1 MFGDKSEGTGA
12 IMMPALL
19 DAGFTVV
26 TVNYRLAPRFT
37 FPAMIE
43 DVKCAIRSLRAH
55 APTYGIDPDRIGAWG
70 SSAGG
75 HLVSLLG
82 TADASAGF
90 DVGEYLDYSSA
101 VQAVVDMFGPADLTT
116 LFPPGSEGVRDAVF
130 DDFDLA
136 LASPVTYVSPD
147 DPPFLILHGE
157 EDRLVPIAQSETL
170 FARLQAAGVPVQFV
184 RVQHAGPR
192 LRANRN
198 GDSHS
203 ITHGAYP
210 ACGGVFPRAV
220 AGRGWG

>member
-1 MFGDKSEGTGA
+1 
-12 IMMPALL
+12 MPALL

-26 TVNYRLAPRFT
+26 AVNYRLAPAFT

-55 APTYGIDPDRIGAWG
+55 ATTYGIDPDRIGAWG
-70 SSAGG
+70 GSAGG

-101 VQAVVDMFGPADLTT
+101 VQAVVDMFGPADLST
-116 LFPPGSEGVRDAVF
+116 LFPAGFDNLRASVF

-136 LASPVTYVSPD
+136 LASPITYVSPD

-157 EDRLVPIAQSETL
+157 EDRIVPISQSEALT
-170 FARLQAAGVPVQFV
+170 ARLKATGVPVQFV
-184 RVQHAGPR
+184 RVQHAGHGFIPDGTAPVRPSRSEITR
-192 LRANRN
+192 LVVEFFRE
-198 GDSHS
+198 HLQ
-203 ITHGAYP
+203 
-210 ACGGVFPRAV
+210 
-220 AGRGWG
+220 AGNSRG